1 MAARAAGARGG
12 DAADMAK
19 RVAPQR
25 LRAWL
30 AVALCTALILTFS
43 GEGFSA
49 ASTSRFVGPFV
60 RWLFP
65 DASPQTLEWVH
76 FAIRKGAHAA
86 EYGLLALLALR
97 AELLASARIPHA
109 AVARVL
115 TLCVVVAGV
124 DEVHQARLEQRTGSA
139 GDVGIDL
146 AGAVAAL
153 ALALGIRRWSAERRR
168 APTAGAPRGEHQ

>member
-1 MAARAAGARGG
+1 MAARAAGAGGG

-97 AELLASARIPHA
+97 AERLGTARIRNA

-115 TLCVVVAGV
+115 TLCAVVASV
-124 DEVHQARLEQRTGSA
+124 DELRQARLEQRTGSVV
-139 GDVGIDL
+139 DVGLDL

-153 ALALGIRRWSAERRR
+153 ALVIGPGSAARRR
-168 APTAGAPRGEHQ
+168 ASTPGAPRRELE

>member
-19 RVAPQR
+19 RVDPQR

-30 AVALCTALILTFS
+30 AVALLAALILTFS

-97 AELLASARIPHA
+97 AERLGKAHIRNA

-115 TLCVVVAGV
+115 TLCAVVASV
-124 DEVHQARLEQRTGSA
+124 DELRQARLELRTGSVV
-139 GDVGIDL
+139 DVGLDL

-153 ALALGIRRWSAERRR
+153 ALVIWHGSAARRR
-168 APTAGAPRGEHQ
+168 ASTPGAPRRELE